1 MSWRTFRT
9 VLILKP
15 GSNVDPKMVSNWRPI
30 AVLDSSYRLFSKILN
45 TRLLNWIS
53 IGDLLSPVQKAVGHS
68 DGCAEHNYLL
78 TALTEKSKRCQ
89 TDLHICW
96 LDLADAFGSVPHDVI
111 WLTLDKMG
119 LNPET
124 LAVIQKLYEGSESI
138 YQCQDTFSEPIKIL
152 QGVKQDCPLS
162 MTIFCLAIDFLI
174 SGSSATQDIPKIQE
188 KPVSILAYADDLVL
202 LANTRAQLQILVNR
216 IVDLASWAHL
226 RFKPA
231 KCGYHSTLNPT
242 TVNSIKIYNT
252 PIAVI
257 DKNHTYKYL
266 GVPHGS
272 PKRHSIKDLMDQA
285 LKDFEAVIA
294 SKLTMKQKIS
304 AYKTFIASRFTYAF
318 RNFDVPLTS
327 LYAKSMTTNGDGN
340 VNSIGYDAMIEKML
354 KKAFRLPQSTT
365 ADYIYTSKDLGGLA
379 IISAYGDNM
388 TQNIVNLF
396 RLFNS
401 PDATLKALIRSEL
414 VEVAQSRDNSN
425 VDLVTAL
432 DWLAGSEPGIPK
444 SGYQSRSW
452 FSRIRKSF
460 LNAKKY
466 YGIEIRP
473 RLNGTVLELRL
484 KYESQ
489 RKTET
494 YNIGAKMTA
503 ELCPILHK
511 MLGTAHYDR
520 WCSLVKQGDTVKCRA
535 QSNFSFAVFR
545 NDEVPDSVWQF
556 AVKAHVNGLLLSNS
570 LSRHYAGVVTACRR
584 CRYHMQRNGKPWPE
598 SAAHVLQHCHYNE
611 GLIRKRHDSIASM
624 LYEALRDFKLD
635 VTLEEAPIESKTLQ
649 RPDIV
654 IRFPNRILLVD
665 VKSPYDIMSN
675 FDTADKENKAKYK
688 NKAIEMETN
697 ARKPV
702 IIYTFIVGSLGSWDP
717 RNDSLLTS
725 LGFTD
730 SAIEKLASQMT
741 IKTLR
746 ESYYIYEQH
755 RSVATLSPEELE
767 SDGPTRIFSRTYV
780 SALRTPD
787 PISEV
792 FPEH

>member
-1 MSWRTFRT
+1 MDQLVTTHTYPFSSFALEPKFISHPLQSNDTDCGAFIAHFGLELVSNPHRSYIPAPDCSFIRHEMLRVATAYEEAKTKYLAQNETQNQSKPSSCQTCHGTSESVKSPLYNEQLLEYLCTRLKSGTGGIDESLANAIKFMEDNSPKYPKKLRPPHIAVREASRPNDFYSDLKLRKDFQKNPKKIFQKITEKSNSVEDTPTHADLNSYFSKTVPTPTNMQNLPGLAFKSFPDLSTCNEIIPQETLYALKACGNSAPGSDGIKFKDWRCFDPKGEFLTALFNRILKDKNPPMSWRTFRT

-152 QGVKQDCPLS
+152 QGVKQGCPLS

-294 SKLTMKQKIS
+294 SKLTIKKKIS
-304 AYKTFIASRFTYAF
+304 T
-318 RNFDVPLTS
+318 
-327 LYAKSMTTNGDGN
+327 
-340 VNSIGYDAMIEKML
+340 
-354 KKAFRLPQSTT
+354 
-365 ADYIYTSKDLGGLA
+365 
-379 IISAYGDNM
+379 
-388 TQNIVNLF
+388 
-396 RLFNS
+396 
-401 PDATLKALIRSEL
+401 
-414 VEVAQSRDNSN
+414 
-425 VDLVTAL
+425 
-432 DWLAGSEPGIPK
+432 
-444 SGYQSRSW
+444 
-452 FSRIRKSF
+452 
-460 LNAKKY
+460 
-466 YGIEIRP
+466 
-473 RLNGTVLELRL
+473 
-484 KYESQ
+484 
-489 RKTET
+489 
-494 YNIGAKMTA
+494 
-503 ELCPILHK
+503 
-511 MLGTAHYDR
+511 
-520 WCSLVKQGDTVKCRA
+520 
-535 QSNFSFAVFR
+535 
-545 NDEVPDSVWQF
+545 
-556 AVKAHVNGLLLSNS
+556 
-570 LSRHYAGVVTACRR
+570 
-584 CRYHMQRNGKPWPE
+584 
-598 SAAHVLQHCHYNE
+598 
-611 GLIRKRHDSIASM
+611 
-624 LYEALRDFKLD
+624 
-635 VTLEEAPIESKTLQ
+635 
-649 RPDIV
+649 
-654 IRFPNRILLVD
+654 
-665 VKSPYDIMSN
+665 
-675 FDTADKENKAKYK
+675 
-688 NKAIEMETN
+688 
-697 ARKPV
+697 
-702 IIYTFIVGSLGSWDP
+702 
-717 RNDSLLTS
+717 
-725 LGFTD
+725 
-730 SAIEKLASQMT
+730 
-741 IKTLR
+741 
-746 ESYYIYEQH
+746 
-755 RSVATLSPEELE
+755 
-767 SDGPTRIFSRTYV
+767 
-780 SALRTPD
+780 
-787 PISEV
+787 
-792 FPEH
+792 